1 MRLMFADPIFSPLF
15 RFHSTTPRPKG
26 LLHKGLLQNSRP
38 LIGDHFDAQ
47 MQELWEERSRE
58 MHELRQRSCLAA
70 AAG

>member
-1 MRLMFADPIFSPLF
+1 MGLTVVDPIFSPIF
-15 RFHSTTPRPKG
+15 RFHSTPPRPNG

-47 MQELWEERSRE
+47 MQELWEERSTE

-70 AAG
+70 AVG